1 MKIFNKLLLFMQNFL
16 NKSITWNKLELLID
30 TNIFPKEI
38 ILKSAFNFLDRGY
51 FFFKFDENKNIILQL
66 TKREENKEDLE
77 KIIENFSDVILET
90 YLRDK
95 LEKDNKIIRETIVQK
110 AINWPL
116 DYENFVTLDTQN
128 SDINFDKDIDE
139 ILAEIENDPD
149 LKIDESEIEKI
160 LAEIEEESKDMKPK
174 LSVNLDAIKKAKENF
189 NK

>member
-1 MKIFNKLLLFMQNFL
+1 M
-16 NKSITWNKLELLID
+16 
-30 TNIFPKEI
+30 
-38 ILKSAFNFLDRGY
+38 
-51 FFFKFDENKNIILQL
+51 
-66 TKREENKEDLE
+66 
-77 KIIENFSDVILET
+77 ILET

-160 LAEIEEESKDMKPK
+160 LAEIEEEAKDMKPK
-174 LSVNLDAIKKAKENF
+174 LSVNLDAIKKAKKNF